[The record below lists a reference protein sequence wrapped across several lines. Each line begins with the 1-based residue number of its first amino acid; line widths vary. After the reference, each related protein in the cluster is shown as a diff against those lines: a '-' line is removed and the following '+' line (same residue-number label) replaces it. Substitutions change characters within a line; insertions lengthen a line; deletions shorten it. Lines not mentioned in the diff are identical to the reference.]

1 MTLLRLAVAV
11 AALGVCCAASA
22 PSTYNFLG
30 IGDWGNDSPGQMATA
45 AGMGVVGE
53 QLDAKFV
60 VALGDNF
67 YHSGKSGCST
77 GSGICNGGADG
88 LDGEKRF
95 KTTFEDV
102 YTAQSLQVPWY
113 AIAGNHD
120 HGGNVSAQIAY
131 GSDGL
136 HKTRWVYPDWYYNV
150 TQSVPVGSGK
160 TAELEILFFDSVIGL
175 GNSDAIGADG
185 EMIELKGH
193 ELPGPADPPAA
204 AKQWAWLE
212 QRLAASTADYL
223 WVGAHYPV
231 WSIAA
236 HGPTA
241 GLVEKLRPLLH
252 KHEANFFNGHDHD
265 LEHIQEVGSKVNYVT
280 TGSGMACCYPDS
292 HLHQVPKGSVKWAMV
307 GAGGSSF
314 DPMPFTPLSGFTSYR
329 IGEASMKVHF
339 HAHNGTE
346 LYATPPILPRTKT
359 PQPALPPLPPMPAPT
374 PVKN

>member
-1 MTLLRLAVAV
+1 MPCQLAVH
-11 AALGVCCAASA
+11 ASA
-22 PSTYNFLG
+22 CPAPTTYSPPPTPAKMALLLASIIGAAAAPVSSATTFNFLG
-30 IGDWGNDSPGQMATA
+30 IGDWGNDSPGQVATA
-45 AGMGVVGE
+45 KGMGVIGA

-67 YHSGKSGCST
+67 YHSPKSNCKT
-77 GSGICNGGADG
+77 GSGICNGYPNPDG

-95 KTTFEDV
+95 QTTFEDM
-102 YTAQSLQVPWY
+102 YSAPSLQVPWY

-136 HKTRWVYPDWYYNV
+136 HHTRWVYPDWYYNV
-150 TQSVPVGSGK
+150 TQVVPVGSGGK
-160 TAELEILFFDSVIGL
+160 TAELEILLFDSVIGL
-175 GNSDAIGADG
+175 GNSDVYGPDG
-185 EMIELKGH
+185 EVVQELKGH

-204 AKQWAWLE
+204 AKQWQWLE
-212 QRLAASTADYL
+212 ARMKASRADYL
-223 WVGAHYPV
+223 WVGGHYPV

-252 KHEANFFNGHDHD
+252 KYEANFFNGHDHD

-292 HLHQVPKGSVKWAMV
+292 HLHQVPNGSVR
-307 GAGGSSF
+307 
-314 DPMPFTPLSGFTSYR
+314 L
-329 IGEASMKVHF
+329 
-339 HAHNGTE
+339 
-346 LYATPPILPRTKT
+346 
-359 PQPALPPLPPMPAPT
+359 
-374 PVKN
+374 